1 VLSLREAQPKIS
13 YSITKSFA
21 FIAFKIKIKL
31 TTFENTDGYQIIH
44 KWMADKG
51 ISPFKFQVETWKK
64 FGNGYSGMVVAPTGF
79 GKTYSVF
86 LALISDFLN
95 HPEKYGKGLKM
106 IWITP
111 LRSLSKDIA
120 KAMQEAID
128 EIGLDWAVG
137 VRNGDTDPKVRQ
149 QQVKNMPEILVA
161 TPESLHLLLG
171 QKKHQRFFQDLQT
184 IVIDEWHELL
194 GSKRG
199 VMVELGIS
207 QLKKY
212 VPKLKIWGITATIGN
227 LDEAME
233 VLIPYQVKKTKITA
247 KEKKKIDILSVFPD
261 EVEILPWAGHLGHK
275 LADKVVP
282 IILNSNSTIVFTNT
296 RSQSEMWYQLLLEA
310 YPDFAGQIAIHHS
323 SIDAHLRIWI
333 EENLSNGKLK
343 AVVSTSSLD
352 LGIDFKPVDTV
363 IQIGSAKGVARF
375 LQRAGRSGHSP
386 FEMSKIYCVPTHS
399 LELIEVSA
407 LKEAVKNN
415 VIEPRDPQVLCFD
428 VLVQF
433 LMTLAIGDGFYPDEM
448 FPQIKETFA
457 FQQMTDEEW
466 KNILDFLTIGG
477 KALKSYEEFH
487 KVVIDEDGLY
497 KVTSRRISML
507 HRMNMGVIVSDAML
521 KVKFI
526 SGGYIGMVEE
536 YFISRLKKEDKFI
549 LAGRVLEVAVIK
561 DMTVFVRASKGKA
574 FAPSYLGGRLPLS
587 SNLGQFLR
595 EKLSGALNPKSSEKE
610 LKFLHPLL
618 ANQEERSHIPEED
631 EFLVELIKNRE
642 GYHLFMYPFEGR
654 LVHEVMAA
662 LIAYRISKLAPISF
676 SMAMND
682 YGFELFSDKQIP
694 LNEDNLEQILTRENL
709 MTDVISSINAAE
721 MARRKFRD
729 IAVISGMV
737 IQNFPGQQRSNKS
750 LQSSAGLIFKVLED
764 YDPDHFLV
772 RQAYTEV
779 FNMQL
784 QEQRLVEAFKRIEK
798 SKIILKFANS
808 FTPLSFPIKV
818 DSLRQT
824 LSSED
829 LDSRIK
835 RLVEQAKKV
844 R

>member
-1 VLSLREAQPKIS
+1 MFD
-13 YSITKSFA
+13 FA
-21 FIAFKIKIKL
+21 INKNNNL
-31 TTFENTDGYQIIH
+31 NNFENTNGFKVIQQ
-44 KWMADKG
+44 WMADKG
-51 ISPFKFQVETWKK
+51 NSPFKFQVDTWQK
-64 FGNGYSGMVVAPTGF
+64 FENGYSGMVIAPTGF
-79 GKTYSVF
+79 GKTFSVF
-86 LALISDFLN
+86 LALLTHFLN
-95 HPEKYGKGLKM
+95 HPEQYGKGLKM

-149 QQVKNMPEILVA
+149 QQVKNMPEILVV

-171 QKKHQRFFQDLQT
+171 QKNHERFFKELKT
-184 IVIDEWHELL
+184 IVVDEWHELL

-207 QLKKY
+207 QLTKY
-212 VPKLKIWGITATIGN
+212 APKMKIWGITATIGN
-227 LDEAME
+227 LDEAMD
-233 VLIPYQVKKTKITA
+233 VLIPYDIKKTKITA
-247 KEKKKIDILSVFPD
+247 KEQKKIDILPVFPD
-261 EVEILPWAGHLGHK
+261 EVEILPWAGHLGAK
-275 LADKVVP
+275 LADKIVP
-282 IILNSNSTIVFTNT
+282 IILESKSTIVFTNT

-333 EENLSNGKLK
+333 EENLSCGKLK

-386 FEMSKIYCVPTHS
+386 FETSKIYCVPTHS
-399 LELIEVSA
+399 LELIEVAA
-407 LKEAVKNN
+407 LKEAVKQK

-433 LMTLAIGDGFYPDEM
+433 LMTLAVGDGFYPQEVYKR
-448 FPQIKETFA
+448 IKKVYA
-457 FQQMTDEEW
+457 FKEMTDEEW
-466 KNILDFLTIGG
+466 KSILDFLTIGG
-477 KALKSYEEFH
+477 SVLKSYEEFH
-487 KVVIDEDGLY
+487 KIVIQEDGLY
-497 KVTSRRISML
+497 KVTSRKIAML

-536 YFISRLKKEDKFI
+536 YFISKLKKDEKFI
-549 LAGRVLEVAVIK
+549 LAGRVLEVAMIK
-561 DMTVFVRASKGKA
+561 DMTVFVRAAKGKA

-595 EKLSGALNPKSSEKE
+595 EKLSGALNPKASEKE

-618 ANQEERSHIPEED
+618 MNQEERSHIPKED

-654 LVHEVMAA
+654 LVHEVMSA

-682 YGFELFSDKQIP
+682 YGFELFSDKEIP
-694 LNEDNLEQILTRENL
+694 LNDENLHKILSRENL
-709 MTDVISSINAAE
+709 MTDVISSINSAE

-737 IQNFPGQQRSNKS
+737 IQNYVGKQRSNKS

-764 YDPDHFLV
+764 YDPNHFLV

-779 FNMQL
+779 FNAQL

-798 SKIILKFANS
+798 SKIILKFANT

-824 LSSED
+824 LSSEG
-829 LDSRIK
+829 LDARIQK
-835 RLVEQAKKV
+835 LIQQAKKGK
-844 R
+844 

>member
-1 VLSLREAQPKIS
+1 ME
-13 YSITKSFA
+13 KS
-21 FIAFKIKIKL
+21 
-31 TTFENTDGYQIIH
+31 
-44 KWMADKG
+44 
-51 ISPFKFQVETWKK
+51 ISPFKFQIQTWQK
-64 FGNGYSGMVVAPTGF
+64 FGSGYSGMVVAPTGF
-79 GKTYSVF
+79 GKTFSVF

-95 HPEKYGKGLKM
+95 NPEKYKSGLKM

-128 EIGLDWAVG
+128 EIGLDWTVG

-171 QKKHQRFFQDLQT
+171 QKNHQRFFTNLQT
-184 IVIDEWHELL
+184 IVVDEWHELL

-199 VMVELGIS
+199 VLVELGIS
-207 QLKKY
+207 QLRSY
-212 VPKLKIWGITATIGN
+212 VPKMKIWGITATIGN
-227 LDEAME
+227 LDEAMD
-233 VLIPYQVKKTKITA
+233 VLIPYPIKKTKVTA
-247 KEKKKIDILSVFPD
+247 KEHKKIEILPVYPD
-261 EVEILPWAGHLGHK
+261 EVEILPWAGHLGQK

-282 IILNSNSTIVFTNT
+282 IILESKSTIVFTNT
-296 RSQSEMWYQLLLEA
+296 RSQSEMWYQLLLNA
-310 YPDFAGQIAIHHS
+310 HPDFAGQIAIHHS
-323 SIDAHLRIWI
+323 SIDAELRNWI
-333 EENLSNGKLK
+333 EENLSSGKLK

-386 FEMSKIYCVPTHS
+386 FETSKIYCVPTHS
-399 LELIEVSA
+399 LELIEASA
-407 LKEAVKNN
+407 LKEAVKQN

-433 LMTLAIGDGFYPDEM
+433 LMTLAIGDGFYPEETYER
-448 FPQIKETFA
+448 IKQVYTF
-457 FQQMTDEEW
+457 QEITDEEW
-466 KNILDFLTIGG
+466 KSIIEFLTIGG
-477 KALKSYEEFH
+477 SALKSYEEYH
-487 KVVIDEDGLY
+487 KVVVMEDGLH
-497 KVTSRRISML
+497 KVTSRRIAML
-507 HRMNMGVIVSDAML
+507 HRMNMGAIVSDAML

-536 YFISRLKKEDKFI
+536 YFISRLKKEEKFI
-549 LAGRVLEVAVIK
+549 LAGRVLEVAMIK

-574 FAPSYLGGRLPLS
+574 QAPSYLGGRLPLS

-595 EKLSGALNPKSSEKE
+595 EKLSNALNPKASEKE

-618 ANQEERSHIPEED
+618 MNQEERSHIPKDD
-631 EFLVELIKNRE
+631 EFLVEMIKNRE

-662 LIAYRISKLAPISF
+662 LIAFRISKLAPISF

-682 YGFELFSDKQIP
+682 YGFELFSDNEIP
-694 LNEDNLEQILTRENL
+694 LNEENLGKILTRDNL

-737 IQNFPGQQRSNKS
+737 VQNFPGQQRSNKS

-764 YDPDHFLV
+764 HDPNHFLV

-798 SKIILKFANS
+798 SKIILKFANA

-824 LSSED
+824 LTSED
-829 LDSRIK
+829 LDVRIQK
-835 RLVEQAKKV
+835 LIQQAKKLK
-844 R
+844 

>member
-1 VLSLREAQPKIS
+1 M
-13 YSITKSFA
+13 
-21 FIAFKIKIKL
+21 

-44 KWMADKG
+44 NWMEEKG

-95 HPEKYGKGLKM
+95 RPEKYGKGLKM

-128 EIGLDWAVG
+128 EIGLDWSVG

-207 QLKKY
+207 QLRKY
-212 VPKLKIWGITATIGN
+212 VPKIKIWGITATIGN

-233 VLIPYQVKKTKITA
+233 VLIPYHIKKTKITA

-386 FEMSKIYCVPTHS
+386 FETSKIYCVPTHS

-433 LMTLAIGDGFYPDEM
+433 LMTLAIGDGFYPQDM
-448 FPQIKETFA
+448 YPQIKETFA

-466 KNILDFLTIGG
+466 KSILDFLTIGG

-487 KVVIDEDGLY
+487 KVVIDETGLY

-549 LAGRVLEVAVIK
+549 LAGRVLEVAMIK

-618 ANQEERSHIPEED
+618 ANQEERSHIPEEN

-772 RQAYTEV
+772 RQSYTEV

-798 SKIILKFANS
+798 SKVILKFANS

-835 RLVEQAKKV
+835 RLVEQAKKA

>member
-1 VLSLREAQPKIS
+1 LA
-13 YSITKSFA
+13 A
-21 FIAFKIKIKL
+21 FEDTNGFNVIQ
-31 TTFENTDGYQIIH
+31 N
-44 KWMADKG
+44 WMADKG
-51 ISPFKFQVETWKK
+51 ISPFKFQTETWRK
-64 FGNGYSGMVVAPTGF
+64 FGSGYSGMVIAPTGF

-86 LALISDFLN
+86 LALITDFLN
-95 HPEKYGKGLKM
+95 RPDKYEKGLKM

-128 EIGLDWAVG
+128 EIGLDWMVG
-137 VRNGDTDPKVRQ
+137 VRNGDTDPKIRQ
-149 QQVKNMPEILVA
+149 QQVRNMPEILVA

-171 QKKHQRFFQDLQT
+171 QKNHQRFFKNLQV

-199 VMVELGIS
+199 VMIELGIS
-207 QLKKY
+207 QLRMY
-212 VPKLKIWGITATIGN
+212 VPKIKIWGITATIGN

-233 VLIPYQVKKTKITA
+233 VLIPYNIKKTTVTA
-247 KEKKKIDILSVFPD
+247 KEKKKIDIVPVLPD

-296 RSQSEMWYQLLLEA
+296 RSQSEMWYQLLLNA

-333 EENLSNGKLK
+333 EENLSSGKLK

-386 FEMSKIYCVPTHS
+386 FETSKIYCVPTHS

-433 LMTLAIGDGFYPDEM
+433 MMTLAVGDGFYPDEM
-448 FPQIKETFA
+448 YPRIKETFA
-457 FQQMTDEEW
+457 FREMNEEEW
-466 KNILDFLTIGG
+466 KGIIDFLTIGG
-477 KALKSYEEFH
+477 KALRSYEEFH
-487 KVVIDEDGLY
+487 KVVIDENGLY
-497 KVTSRRISML
+497 KVTSRRIAML

-549 LAGRVLEVAVIK
+549 LAGRVLEVTMIK
-561 DMTVFVRASKGKA
+561 DMTVYVRAAKGKA
-574 FAPSYLGGRLPLS
+574 YAPSYLGGRLPLS
-587 SNLGQFLR
+587 SNLGHFLR
-595 EKLSGALNPKSSEKE
+595 EKLSGALNPKASEKE

-618 ANQEERSHIPEED
+618 ANQEERSHIPKDD

-682 YGFELFSDKQIP
+682 YGFELFSDKEIP
-694 LNEDNLEQILTRENL
+694 LNEENLHRVLTRDNLMN
-709 MTDVISSINAAE
+709 DVISSINSAE

-737 IQNFPGQQRSNKS
+737 VQNFPGQQRSNKS

-764 YDPDHFLV
+764 YDPNNFLV

-784 QEQRLVEAFKRIEK
+784 QEQRLVEAFKRIEH
-798 SKIILKFANS
+798 SKIILKYANS

-829 LDSRIK
+829 LDSRIQK
-835 RLVEQAKKV
+835 LIQQAKKIK
-844 R
+844 